1 MDKVASKNDLKSNL
15 QEVKKYLIV
24 GLSNIMFSDK
34 KENDTD
40 EMDEDIY
47 EAKEK
52 KRLKSRLDLLFARYN
67 LLNRH
72 YQEACEKLTSSII
85 QYSELYGPESIG
97 LTINY
102 YYLATYFDE
111 ILDLDSKFDTIKG
124 IILRI
129 AEIWKKYFLGEK
141 FEQFDRNLNLN

>member
-1 MDKVASKNDLKSNL
+1 MDKVASKNDLKVNL

-24 GLSNIMFSDK
+24 GLSNVNLSDK
-34 KENDTD
+34 KETD
-40 EMDEDIY
+40 KDEYEEDVY
-47 EAKEK
+47 EAKDK

-72 YQEACEKLTSSII
+72 YQEACDKLTNSII
-85 QYSELYGPESIG
+85 QFSELYGPESIG

-102 YYLATYFDE
+102 YYLVTYFDE
-111 ILDLDSKFDTIKG
+111 VLDDNKFDILKG
-124 IILRI
+124 IISRI

-141 FEQFDRNLNLN
+141 FEQFDGK